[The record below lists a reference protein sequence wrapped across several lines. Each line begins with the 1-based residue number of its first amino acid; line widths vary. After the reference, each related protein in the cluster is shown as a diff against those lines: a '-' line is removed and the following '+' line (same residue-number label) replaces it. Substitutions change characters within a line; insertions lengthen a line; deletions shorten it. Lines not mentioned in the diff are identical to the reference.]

1 MKEVKIFL
9 ASSINEFRNERF
21 DLGDFIRKLTDQT
34 IEQDVYLKFSICE
47 DMSNAV
53 SKDRKQGD
61 YNEEIRNSDFFY
73 VIFGNKAGDYTIEEL
88 EVAAKQFK
96 ESADNKPNIYVYHQK
111 SFENTTISEQ
121 GKEALE
127 CVKKENINI
136 SYRDYTN
143 IDDMKIEI
151 AKDLLQKEAFNGELT
166 IEKEKV
172 FLNGKKLFA
181 FEKKASATE
190 YYK

>member
-1 MKEVKIFL
+1 MKEIKIFL

-96 ESADNKPNIYVYHQK
+96 ESTDNKPNIYVYHQK

-121 GKEALE
+121 GKKVLAHIKNEIA
-127 CVKKENINI
+127 NI
-136 SYRDYTN
+136 SYRDYTS
-143 IDDMKIEI
+143 IDDMKLEI
-151 AKDLLQKEAFNGELT
+151 AKDLLQKEAFNGEFT
-166 IEKEKV
+166 IEKDKV
-172 FLNGKKLFA
+172 LLNGKKLFA
-181 FEKKASATE
+181 FEKTALATE

>member
-1 MKEVKIFL
+1 MKEVRIFF

-73 VIFGNKAGDYTIEEL
+73 VIFGSKAGDYTIEEL
-88 EVAAKQFK
+88 EIAVKRFK
-96 ESADNKPNIYVYHQK
+96 ESTDNKPNIYVYHQK
-111 SFENTTISEQ
+111 TFENTIISEQ

-127 CVKKENINI
+127 RVKKKNANI

-151 AKDLLQKEAFNGELT
+151 AKDLLQQKAFNGKLT
-166 IEKEKV
+166 LEKEKV
-172 FLNGKKLFA
+172 LLNGKKLFS

-190 YYK
+190 YCK